1 MKFIAIRCLFEDLP
15 VDRSILLEKIQRD
28 EVMEFKALS
37 MVRAI
42 DNAVNLWFIEC
53 EVTNFHYA
61 LGGAFLNLNSNSKA

>member
-1 MKFIAIRCLFEDLP
+1 MKFIAIRCVFKDLP
-15 VDRSILLEKIQRD
+15 VDRSLMLERIQRD

-42 DNAVNLWFIEC
+42 DNAVDLWFIEC

-61 LGGAFLNLNSNSKA
+61 LGGAFLDLNSNSKA